1 MWNIVDNNVPVRT
14 TLWHRLFTAIEDTA
28 AGEWIKSLWLG
39 VWWALG
45 TASSKTKA
53 VSFGRCSST
62 EAFLQTC
69 FGSGSPPVWNP
80 QVFIFFFFFLR
91 WVTRGKWHIQRL
103 KTTHVNYGF
112 SLNFLGL
119 SFRLSVCLFLAISPT
134 LSPAPENQRHQDQDL
149 SKYLRERRETKKI
162 ERKS

>member
-45 TASSKTKA
+45 TASAKTKA

-80 QVFIFFFFFLR
+80 QVFIFFFFLSSMSDTWQMTYPKVKNHPRQLWF
-91 WVTRGKWHIQRL
+91 
-103 KTTHVNYGF
+103 F
-112 SLNFLGL
+112 SQFFG
-119 SFRLSVCLFLAISPT
+119 SFFPT
-134 LSPAPENQRHQDQDL
+134 LCLPL
-149 SKYLRERRETKKI
+149 SSYLSNIITGTW
-162 ERKS
+162 KSKASRSGLE